1 MSPWTAYNARIW
13 HPNVQRQVAAPQ
25 GQDVVR
31 PTLWFWVILLTGCY
45 GAAVEQGTAH
55 GQVRCKRVCDNV
67 WCVSTLL
74 CTQQCQIKIDAL
86 CIPLFFTNPESNI
99 GWTPQCVSMC
109 FSQQVGRRFGFN
121 RRGRGAWGSWGYQVP
136 CNIILS
142 SWPRKVPIP
151 NVPPLRCQERLPEFD
166 GRHAAW
172 SRFETT
178 FAWNVSS
185 TSQMPWI
192 IRAGQVVTFS

>member
-1 MSPWTAYNARIW
+1 MTSKCSKASCCTSR
-13 HPNVQRQVAAPQ
+13 
-25 GQDVVR
+25 
-31 PTLWFWVILLTGCY
+31 TGC
-45 GAAVEQGTAH
+45 GTTNTVVFGWFCWQAATVLQLNKELRTARSVAKEC
-55 GQVRCKRVCDNV
+55 VRMCDAF
-67 WCVSTLL
+67 STLL

-109 FSQQVGRRFGFN
+109 FSQQVGKRFGFD